1 MGNKLNN
8 DLIFLSR
15 AIELALKSAQSG
27 DGGPFGAVIVRDG
40 KIISE
45 GWNQVIKTCD
55 PTAHAEVMA
64 IRAACNA
71 LNSFHLPNTT
81 LYTSSE
87 PCPMCLSAAYWARIE
102 RIVFANSRAEAA
114 AIGFCDDEL
123 YEELNRHFSARSI
136 IMEHHPLPEALLPM
150 QHWFSKTDRRNY

>member
-1 MGNKLNN
+1 MNN
-8 DLIFLSR
+8 DQFYLSR
-15 AIELALKSAQSG
+15 AIELALKSARSG
-27 DGGPFGAVIVRDG
+27 DGGPFGAVIVCDG

-45 GWNQVIKTCD
+45 SGNQVVRTCD
-55 PTAHAEVMA
+55 PTAHAEIMA
-64 IRAACNA
+64 IRTACVAAN
-71 LNSFHLPNTT
+71 NYHLPNAT
-81 LYTSSE
+81 LYASSE

-136 IMEHHPLPEALLPM
+136 IMEHQPMPEALLPM
-150 QHWFSKTDRRNY
+150 HYWIKKTDRTCY